1 MNPALALTL
10 TGQRIWLDNLSRT
23 LLRDNILERRI
34 NEDGVSG
41 VTSNPSIF
49 LNALQGGRY
58 YADDLARL
66 KQNEV
71 DPERRLEGLMIPD
84 IQDACDLLR
93 PVYIKSSGEDGYV
106 SLEVAPRWAHDA
118 AMTVREAR
126 RLRGLVDRPN
136 LMIKVPGTPEGV
148 AAFET
153 LTREGVNVNVTLLF
167 SLLQVERIFQAYIR
181 AMTARHDAGENIRAN
196 KAVAS
201 LFLSRVDSHVDK
213 ALNTLGNGE
222 ALSLRGNAAITMA
235 KQAYRLYKQV
245 FCGEIFTNL
254 AGHGARPQWL
264 LWASTGRKNPAYQDL
279 IYVEPLIGP
288 ETINTLPDQTLD
300 ALRDHGHIAHTIEI
314 GMEEAVAHYQR
325 LAAFGIDME
334 QVGASLQDEGVQ
346 LFVEAYDKLLEQVAS

>member
-1 MNPALALTL
+1 MNATLALTL

-23 LLRDNILERRI
+23 LLRDNILARRI
-34 NEDGVSG
+34 DEDGVSG

-49 LNALQGGRY
+49 LNALQGGRH
-58 YADDLARL
+58 YADDLAGL
-66 KQNEV
+66 KARES

-84 IQDACDLLR
+84 IQAACDLLR
-93 PVYIKSSGEDGYV
+93 PVYTKSAGEDGYV

-118 AMTVREAR
+118 AMTVREAH
-126 RLRGLVDRPN
+126 RLHGLVDRPN

-167 SLLQVERIFQAYIR
+167 SLLHVERVFQAYVR
-181 AMTARHDAGENIRAN
+181 ALSARHAAGNDIRTN

-201 LFLSRVDSHVDK
+201 LFLSRVDTHVDK
-213 ALNTLGNGE
+213 VLNAQGNDA
-222 ALSLRGNAAITMA
+222 ALSLRGNAAIAMA
-235 KQAYRLYKQV
+235 KQAYRLYQRM
-245 FCGEIFTNL
+245 FRSENFSAL
-254 AGHGARPQWL
+254 EAHGARPQWL
-264 LWASTGRKNPAYQDL
+264 LWASTGRKNPTYRDL

-300 ALRDHGHIAHTIEI
+300 ALRDHGRVAHTLEI
-314 GMEEAVAHYQR
+314 GMEESAAHYQR

-334 QVGASLQDEGVQ
+334 QVGEALQDEGVQ
-346 LFVEAYDKLLEQVAS
+346 LFVEAYDKLLEQVAA